1 MGFQLEILRSKSKQK
16 LANDQGAAAVEFALL
31 LPVLTLML
39 VGMMIFGL
47 LLNSY
52 LEITHAAREGVRW
65 ATLGD
70 SRAVVETKT
79 QAASPGIDW
88 SKATFDHDTD
98 ASDPPELADQGKAYT
113 LTVTYEIDDLKSLFG
128 PFGTVLPDTIKGS
141 ATQRVE

>member
-1 MGFQLEILRSKSKQK
+1 MGFQLENLRSKSKQK

-31 LPVLTLML
+31 LPVLTLIIM
-39 VGMMIFGL
+39 GMIVFGL
-47 LLNSY
+47 VLNSY

-70 SRAVVETKT
+70 SRVEVETKT

-88 SKATFDHDTD
+88 SKAAITHTTD
-98 ASDPPELADQGKAYT
+98 ASDPPELADQGIPYT
-113 LTVTYEIDDLKSLFG
+113 LTVTYEIDDLKSMFG
-128 PFGTVLPDTIKGS
+128 PFGTVLPDTIQGS